1 MAKHGPAWFRPGGTV
16 VFTDWPEGH
25 PCHPAKAQFY
35 ATTKLMQLMLLK
47 CPATSGPGFVVP
59 RLPAPLPRVVCW
71 PGPAVTWL
79 CSDLSGAESQRETNP
94 RRQGDLLPAGS
105 ASILEDLG
113 LIWRP
118 APRRREDMSNS
129 WRWRW
134 GGGPLI
140 FMMVWLMCEV
150 RLCSKATQVHP
161 WHLLTS
167 EEDPSVMGKI
177 FQARSSRRVE
187 NNWSRWCLPVLSSL
201 TWHASVVTE
210 EKIRQ
215 QKDHESRGKDKLWQC
230 HIKYGN
236 V

>member
-1 MAKHGPAWFRPGGTV
+1 MSRYL
-16 VFTDWPEGH
+16 WP
-25 PCHPAKAQFY
+25 
-35 ATTKLMQLMLLK
+35 
-47 CPATSGPGFVVP
+47 
-59 RLPAPLPRVVCW
+59 
-71 PGPAVTWL
+71 WL
-79 CSDLSGAESQRETNP
+79 CGPTDPRTATKSGLLTWPCDLSGAESQRETNP
-94 RRQGDLLPAGS
+94 RRQGDLLLA
-105 ASILEDLG
+105 G
-113 LIWRP
+113 LIWTP
-118 APRRREDMSNS
+118 APWRKEDTSNS

-140 FMMVWLMCEV
+140 LVMVWLMCEV

-167 EEDPSVMGKI
+167 EEDPSVTGKI
-177 FQARSSRRVE
+177 FQAHSSRRVE

-201 TWHASVVTE
+201 TWHTSVVTE
-210 EKIRQ
+210 EKNRE